1 MNKENLNKLWEITK
15 KVINYAFL
23 LIVLGTGFYIGKMYS
38 EYFPEEDGN
47 QPTSSTDVSIAIDD
61 KNRIFIIDKDSGE
74 YQVLSDSVGVT
85 IFKMYASRIYNTQP
99 K

>member
-23 LIVLGTGFYIGKMYS
+23 LIVLGTGFYIGKMYT
-38 EYFPEEDGN
+38 EYFPEDEED
-47 QPTSSTDVSIAIDD
+47 QPTSSSDVSIAIDD
-61 KNRIFIIDKDSGE
+61 QNRIFIIDKDSGE

>member
-1 MNKENLNKLWEITK
+1 MNKENLNKLWEFTK
-15 KVINYAFL
+15 KIINYAFL
-23 LIVLGTGFYIGKMYS
+23 LIVLGTGFYIGKMYT
-38 EYFPEEDGN
+38 EYFPEEEKDE
-47 QPTSSTDVSIAIDD
+47 PTSSTDVSIAIDD

>member
-1 MNKENLNKLWEITK
+1 MNKENLNKLWEFTK
-15 KVINYAFL
+15 KIINYAFL
-23 LIVLGTGFYIGKMYS
+23 LIVLGTGFYIGKMYT
-38 EYFPEEDGN
+38 EYFPEEEKDE
-47 QPTSSTDVSIAIDD
+47 PTSSNDVSIAIDD